1 MTDPAT
7 QFTVPAA
14 ADAVAAVIGDREFI
28 IQGDRRYTYAQI
40 VERSNR
46 LAAYLHS
53 RGLGCKTERSELA
66 GHEVG
71 QDLLGI
77 YAYNGPEY
85 VEAML
90 GAWRARVAPF
100 NVNYRYVK
108 NELQYLLADSGATAL
123 LYHAAFAPR
132 VADVLPYLTNLRVLI
147 QIADDSGN
155 DLVHGAVDYESIV
168 ASGASQPPPVEPS
181 PDDLYVLYTGGTTGM
196 PKGVL
201 WRAHDIFMTSFGGRS
216 LYTGEVLGS
225 LEEIA
230 KGAAESPGT
239 KLMVL
244 PPLMHGAAQW
254 AVFTAMNTGQSVVFS
269 SVTRRLDPDDVVATI
284 EREKVMAVTVVGDA
298 MARPLADAFER
309 SEADLSSLA
318 VVANGGALLTPTAKQ
333 RLIDAKPG
341 LIVVDGV
348 GSSET
353 GAQMSHMS
361 TPGAVSTG
369 KFNASPDTSVA
380 AEDLSTILQ
389 PGHDGMGWLAQRGYV
404 PLGYKGDAAKT
415 AATFPVI
422 DGVRYSVPGDRAR
435 HLADGA
441 IELLGRDS
449 VTINSGGEK
458 IFAEE
463 VETAIASHPSVADVV
478 VSGRPSERWGQE
490 VVAIVAL
497 ADGATADAQEL
508 IDHAA
513 GVIARYKLPKAVVFR
528 PVIERSPAGKADYRW
543 AREQALS
550 EGAKRDTGVEQGV
563 DDRPVRAFDRDLPHT
578 SALEHN
584 EQLAQSGG
592 VVLDCGPH
600 DFAAVVV
607 DDRHRVIITRQSIP
621 QVTPLTG
628 SIGKVFRADFKTA
641 SSLLSQWRHPRV
653 VPGHDCSFAHCSAL
667 PGAQPCRRSARPG
680 ERWVPQNSCWT

>member
-1 MTDPAT
+1 MSDSTV

-14 ADAVAAVIGDREFI
+14 ADAIAAAIGDREFI
-28 IQGDRRYTYAQI
+28 IQGDRRYTYTQI
-40 VERSNR
+40 TERSRR

-53 RGLGCKTERSELA
+53 RGLGCHTERSELP

-85 VEAML
+85 LEAML

-123 LYHAAFAPR
+123 IYHAAFAQR
-132 VADVLPYLTNLRVLI
+132 VGEVLPDLPRLRVLI
-147 QIADDSGN
+147 QIADESGN

-168 ASGASQPPPVEPS
+168 ASGPAQLPPVEPS

-201 WRAHDIFMTSFGGRS
+201 WRQHDIFMTSFGGRS
-216 LYTGEVLGS
+216 LYTGELAKTYD
-225 LEEIA
+225 EIVKRCVEA
-230 KGAAESPGT
+230 PAT
-239 KLMVL
+239 KLMIL

-254 AVFTAMNTGQSVVFS
+254 AAMTAMTTGQTVVFS
-269 SVTRRLDPDDVVATI
+269 TVTGTLDADEVVRTI
-284 EREKVMAVTVVGDA
+284 EREKVLAVTVVGDA
-298 MARPLADAFER
+298 MARPLAAAIER
-309 SEADLSSLA
+309 GTADISSLA

-333 RLIDAKPG
+333 RLIDVKPG
-341 LIVVDGV
+341 LMIADGV

-353 GAQMSHMS
+353 GAQMTHMS
-361 TPGAVSTG
+361 APGAVATG
-369 KFNASPDTSVA
+369 RFNAGPDTFVA
-380 AEDLSTILQ
+380 AEDLSAILE
-389 PGHDGMGWLAQRGYV
+389 PGHDGIGWLAQRGYV
-404 PLGYKGDAAKT
+404 PLGYKGDATKT

-441 IELLGRDS
+441 IELLGRES
-449 VTINSGGEK
+449 VCINSGGEK
-458 IFAEE
+458 IFVEE
-463 VETAIASHPSVADVV
+463 VETAIASHPAVADVV

-497 ADGATADAQEL
+497 VDGGSVEGQEL

-513 GVIARYKLPKAVVFR
+513 CSIARYKLPKAIVFR

-543 AREQALS
+543 AREQAI
-550 EGAKRDTGVEQGV
+550 
-563 DDRPVRAFDRDLPHT
+563 
-578 SALEHN
+578 
-584 EQLAQSGG
+584 SG
-592 VVLDCGPH
+592 
-600 DFAAVVV
+600 
-607 DDRHRVIITRQSIP
+607 S
-621 QVTPLTG
+621 
-628 SIGKVFRADFKTA
+628 
-641 SSLLSQWRHPRV
+641 
-653 VPGHDCSFAHCSAL
+653 
-667 PGAQPCRRSARPG
+667 
-680 ERWVPQNSCWT
+680 

>member
-1 MTDPAT
+1 MSESAT

-28 IQGDRRYTYAQI
+28 IQGDRRLTYAQV
-40 VERSNR
+40 VERANR

-100 NVNYRYVK
+100 NVNFRYVK
-108 NELQYLLADSGATAL
+108 SELHYLLADAGATAL
-123 LYHAAFAPR
+123 IYHATFAPR
-132 VADVLPYLTNLRVLI
+132 VNDVLRQLPKLRVLI
-147 QIADDSGN
+147 QIADESGN

-168 ASGASQPPPVEPS
+168 GSGPVRLPPVEPS

-201 WRAHDIFMTSFGGRS
+201 WRQHDIFMTSFGGRS
-216 LYTGEVLGS
+216 LYTGEVAS
-225 LEEIA
+225 SYEEIA
-230 KGAAESPGT
+230 KRCADAPESR
-239 KLMVL
+239 LMIL
-244 PPLMHGAAQW
+244 PPLIHGAAQW
-254 AVFTAMNTGQSVVFS
+254 AAFTAMNTGQSVVFS
-269 SVTRRLDPDDVVATI
+269 SVTKTFDADEVVRTI

-298 MARPLADAFER
+298 MARPLAAAIER
-309 SEADLSSLA
+309 SDADLSSLA

-333 RLIDAKPG
+333 RLIDVKPG

-348 GSSET
+348 GASET
-353 GAQMSHMS
+353 GAQMTHMS
-361 TPGAVSTG
+361 APGAVETG
-369 KFNASPDTSVA
+369 KFNAGPDTFVA
-380 AEDLSTILQ
+380 AEDLSAILE
-389 PGHDGMGWLAQRGYV
+389 PGHDGIGWLAQRGYV

-435 HLADGA
+435 HLADGS

-463 VETAIASHPSVADVV
+463 VETAIASHPAVADVV

-497 ADGATADAQEL
+497 VEGASADAQEL

-513 GVIARYKLPKAVVFR
+513 GSLARYKLPKAVVFR
-528 PVIERSPAGKADYRW
+528 PAIERSPAGKADYRW
-543 AREQALS
+543 AREQAIS
-550 EGAKRDTGVEQGV
+550 E
-563 DDRPVRAFDRDLPHT
+563 
-578 SALEHN
+578 SA
-584 EQLAQSGG
+584 
-592 VVLDCGPH
+592 
-600 DFAAVVV
+600 
-607 DDRHRVIITRQSIP
+607 
-621 QVTPLTG
+621 
-628 SIGKVFRADFKTA
+628 
-641 SSLLSQWRHPRV
+641 
-653 VPGHDCSFAHCSAL
+653 
-667 PGAQPCRRSARPG
+667 
-680 ERWVPQNSCWT
+680 

>member
-1 MTDPAT
+1 MTDAI

-28 IQGDRRYTYAQI
+28 IQGDRRFTYAQI

-46 LAAYLHS
+46 LAGYLHS
-53 RGLGCKTERSELA
+53 RGLGCHTERDRLA

-77 YAYNGPEY
+77 YAHNGPEY
-85 VEAML
+85 VEGML

-108 NELQYLLADSGATAL
+108 SELQYLLADSGASAL

-132 VADVLPYLTNLRVLI
+132 LAEVLADLPKLQVLI

-155 DLVHGAVDYESIV
+155 ELLPGAVDYESIV
-168 ASGASQPPPVEPS
+168 AEGPAAAPPVEPS

-201 WRAHDIFMTSFGGRS
+201 WRQHDIFVASFGGRS
-216 LYTGEVLGS
+216 LYTGELATTY
-225 LEEIA
+225 EEIA
-230 KGAAESPGT
+230 ARCADSPGT

-269 SVTRRLDPDDVVATI
+269 PVTSHLDVDDVVATI
-284 EREKVMAVTVVGDA
+284 ERENILAVTVVGDA

-309 SEADLSSLA
+309 TSADLSSLA
-318 VVANGGALLTPTAKQ
+318 VVANGGAQLTPTAKQ
-333 RLIDAKPG
+333 RLIDAKPN
-341 LIVVDGV
+341 LMVVDGV

-353 GAQMSHMS
+353 GAQMTHMS
-361 TPGAVSTG
+361 APGAVSTG
-369 KFNASPDTSVA
+369 TFTAGPDTFVA
-380 AEDLSTILQ
+380 AEDLGSILA
-389 PGHDGMGWLAQRGYV
+389 PGHDDMGWLAQRGYV
-404 PLGYKGDAAKT
+404 PLGYKGDATKT

-463 VETAIASHPSVADVV
+463 VESAILSHPAVADVV
-478 VSGRPSERWGQE
+478 VAGRPSERWGQE
-490 VVAIVAL
+490 VVAVVAL
-497 ADGATADAQEL
+497 ADGAEAGEHEL
-508 IDHAA
+508 IDHASA
-513 GVIARYKLPKAVVFR
+513 VIARYKLPKAVVFR

-543 AREQALS
+543 AREQA
-550 EGAKRDTGVEQGV
+550 V
-563 DDRPVRAFDRDLPHT
+563 
-578 SALEHN
+578 
-584 EQLAQSGG
+584 SG
-592 VVLDCGPH
+592 
-600 DFAAVVV
+600 
-607 DDRHRVIITRQSIP
+607 S
-621 QVTPLTG
+621 
-628 SIGKVFRADFKTA
+628 
-641 SSLLSQWRHPRV
+641 
-653 VPGHDCSFAHCSAL
+653 
-667 PGAQPCRRSARPG
+667 
-680 ERWVPQNSCWT
+680 